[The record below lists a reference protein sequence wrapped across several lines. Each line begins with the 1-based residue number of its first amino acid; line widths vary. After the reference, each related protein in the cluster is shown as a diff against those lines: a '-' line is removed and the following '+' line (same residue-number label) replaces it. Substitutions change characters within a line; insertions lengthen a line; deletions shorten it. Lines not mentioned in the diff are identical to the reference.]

1 MELTDA
7 MRSQNSCRFYLA
19 DDVPDHVLYQAFD
32 NARFAPQGGNRQPV
46 RFLVV
51 RDQRLKRELAELYM
65 VPWNRYVEAAAAQRG
80 IRIDDEYGTEKAT
93 WVGGN
98 ADRVLRNGDHF
109 ARHLAEHP
117 VIIVVCADIASTH
130 PTDTELGRVSVVGG
144 ASIYP
149 IVQNLCLALRD
160 QGVGTAL
167 TTLLCAY
174 EKEVK
179 ELLSIPDELSTVA
192 HVVAGY
198 PAQQFPTKLS
208 RLPVEEFVFIDD
220 FESPLRASGTALS

>member
-1 MELTDA
+1 MELIDA
-7 MRSQNSCRFYLA
+7 MRSQNTCRFYLP
-19 DDVPDHVLYQAFD
+19 DDVPDQVLYRAFD

-51 RDQRLKRELAELYM
+51 RDQRLKRELADLYM
-65 VPWNRYVEAAAAQRG
+65 IPWSAYVEATAKKHA
-80 IRIDDEYGTEKAT
+80 IRVDDEFGTEKAT

-98 ADRVLRNGDHF
+98 AERVMRNGDHF
-109 ARHLAEHP
+109 ARHLADHP
-117 VIIVVCADIASTH
+117 VIIVVCADIDQTH
-130 PTDTELGRVSVVGG
+130 PTDTQLGRLSVGGG

-160 QGVGTAL
+160 QGIGTAL

-179 ELLSIPDELSTVA
+179 KLLSIPDELSTVA

-198 PAQQFPTKLS
+198 PARPFPTKLS
-208 RLPVEEFVFIDD
+208 RRPVEEFVFVDD
-220 FESPLRASGTALS
+220 FDKPLRCS